1 MIKGFRIF
9 PAVALAAGLLLAV
22 KGLSW
27 MRADTPASKTAEM
40 REDGVPAFGRALTK
54 ARMNQPLDPDY
65 TGSVPKKDEKKD
77 EKKDA
82 DKKGQD
88 KKETDKKDQSKPETV
103 AQAVPSANDPKK
115 PASVAERAIL
125 ERLVDRRGE
134 LENRSGELDTRDA
147 LLRAAEKK
155 LDQRVGELKQ
165 VEDRLQAQMDSRE
178 QSAAQVLKNLVV
190 MYESMKPKDA
200 AKVFDRL
207 DHKVLIPVVT
217 RMKPTKMA
225 EVLAAMSPE
234 AAERLTVALATRGE
248 TGEKQ
253 AATNELPRLDAGE
266 MAAPTPTQ
274 ARPQRP

>member
-27 MRADTPASKTAEM
+27 MRADAPASKTAEM

-77 EKKDA
+77 A

-88 KKETDKKDQSKPETV
+88 KKDAEKKDQSKPDMV

-115 PASVAERAIL
+115 PASIAERAIL

-178 QSAAQVLKNLVV
+178 QSAAQVLKNLVI
-190 MYESMKPKDA
+190 MYEAMKPKDA

-217 RMKPTKMA
+217 RMKPAKMA

-234 AAERLTVALATRGE
+234 AAERLTVALATRGDQA
-248 TGEKQ
+248 EKT
-253 AATNELPRLDAGE
+253 ATANELPRLDAGDI
-266 MAAPTPTQ
+266 AAPAAAQ
-274 ARPQRP
+274 AKPQRP